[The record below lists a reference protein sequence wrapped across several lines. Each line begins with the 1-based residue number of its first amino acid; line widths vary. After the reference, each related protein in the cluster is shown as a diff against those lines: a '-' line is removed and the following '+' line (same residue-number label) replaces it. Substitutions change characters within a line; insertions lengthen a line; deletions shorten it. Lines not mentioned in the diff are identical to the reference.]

1 MLGKKP
7 VSGSKPEN
15 YPSYRTRLFLVI
27 TLIFF
32 VFIVLISCTLYFF
45 SINQVITE
53 FTDSRQQAEKTF
65 VSSAILTE
73 VGIETFDAQYD
84 FLLHD
89 RMIPFIK
96 AYEENRQDPSLINLN
111 SLKTTI
117 SSGVPGEIELFMIN
131 KSGVVEYTTYER
143 DKNMDFSQYP
153 DFFSSL
159 SLFLQGDEFKSD
171 PWTRDFYDP
180 KLYWKYGYHPTSD
193 HEYILELGLRNDNYS
208 QMHKKMLSSL
218 KDIIEDAM
226 NIQNIVHVEV
236 YDKAYRKQTFW
247 TKNKSQSLS
256 SVTGVLTSEE
266 LTNLLNQT
274 FESKKS
280 FVFDNPQKNQVISIQ
295 YVDLS
300 PVSSLSGS
308 ERSFIGIL
316 IFSREKIEEIILY
329 YQVVFIVI
337 TIISLILGLIIAQY
351 LSVYISRPITMMTE
365 DIGIIASSSL
375 THSVRATGIHE
386 TEMLRHSI
394 NQMVASI
401 SEYIAEIET
410 QKNSLENE
418 LFLREKAEKSLASAN
433 KRLTQLSQITRHDV
447 LNQVTSLQLYLGL
460 IPDLEDRSEISVYA
474 ERALNVVKKITQL
487 LSFTYDNEKIGEDG
501 AIWQNIGEILDQSQA
516 EFSGRITIIHS
527 CQNLEIKT
535 DRLIKKV
542 FYNLIDNTIRHG
554 KTADRIWVSFEEN
567 DSGSIVY
574 QDNGIGIPDDEKKK
588 IFNRGY
594 GKGTG
599 IGMAFIKEV
608 LESNDIQIIEN
619 GTLGHGVRFE
629 IIIPKD
635 HYRIIQK
642 MSEN

>member
-1 MLGKKP
+1 MPGKKHE
-7 VSGSKPEN
+7 SGSKPED

-32 VFIVLISCTLYFF
+32 IFIVLISWTLYVF

-53 FTDSRQQAEKTF
+53 FNNSRQQAEKTF
-65 VSSAILTE
+65 ISSAILTE
-73 VGIETFDAQYD
+73 YGIETFDAQYD
-84 FLLHD
+84 FLLQD
-89 RMIPFIK
+89 RMLSFIE
-96 AYEENRQDPSLINLN
+96 AYEDNRHDPSLINLT
-111 SLKTTI
+111 SLKKNI

-131 KSGVVEYTTYER
+131 KSGVVEFTTYER
-143 DKNMDFSQYP
+143 DQNMDFSQFP

-159 SLFLQGDEFKSD
+159 TLFLQGDKFKSD
-171 PWTRDFYDP
+171 PWIRDFYDP

-193 HEYILELGLRNDNYS
+193 HTYILELGLRNENYS
-208 QMHKKMLSSL
+208 LMHNQMLSSL

-226 NIQNIVHVEV
+226 NIPNIVHLEV

-247 TKNKSQSLS
+247 TKNITLSLP
-256 SVTGVLTSEE
+256 SVTGVLTREE

-280 FVFDNPQKNQVISIQ
+280 FVIENPQKNQVISFQ

-300 PVSSLSGS
+300 SVRSLSGS
-308 ERSFIGIL
+308 ERSFVGIL
-316 IFSREKIEEIILY
+316 VFSKEKIEEIILY
-329 YQVVFIVI
+329 YKIGFIII
-337 TIISLILGLIIAQY
+337 TIISLVLGLVIAQY
-351 LSVYISRPITMMTE
+351 LSRYISRPITMMTE

-375 THSVRATGIHE
+375 SHSVRGTGIRE

-394 NQMVASI
+394 NRMVASI

-410 QKNSLENE
+410 QKKSLEHE
-418 LFLREKAEKSLASAN
+418 LLLRENAEKSLASAN
-433 KRLTQLSQITRHDV
+433 KKLTQLSQITRHDV

-460 IPDLEDRSEISVYA
+460 IPELEEKSEISVYA
-474 ERALNVVKKITQL
+474 ERALNVVKKITML
-487 LSFTYDNEKIGEDG
+487 LSFTYDYEKIEEDG
-501 AIWQNIGEILDQSQA
+501 TIWQNIGEILDQNQI
-516 EFSGRITIIHS
+516 EFSGRITITHT

-554 KTADRIWVSFEEN
+554 ETADTVWVSFEEN
-567 DSGSIVY
+567 ESGSLIY
-574 QDNGIGIPDDEKKK
+574 QDNGFGIPEDEKEK
-588 IFNRGY
+588 IFSRGY

-599 IGMAFIKEV
+599 IGMAFIREV
-608 LESNDIQIIEN
+608 LESNDMQIIEN
-619 GTLGHGVRFE
+619 GTWGEGVRFE

-635 HYRIIQK
+635 RYRIIQR